1 MVETVLKNA
10 SVKITLRAIIPM
22 DIVFAN
28 QVLSWKLIYHGV
40 TSMRQSQFPVY
51 RAVIY

>member
-1 MVETVLKNA
+1 MSFPLIRGNSELKLHWMKGVNIFEMK
-10 SVKITLRAIIPM
+10 V
-22 DIVFAN
+22 
-28 QVLSWKLIYHGV
+28 IYLCV